1 MPRTRKDGKY
11 INLKIDKKIYE
22 RFEKY
27 CTDSARTKT
36 AALERMI
43 SAYLDQY
50 DKHSRNRGSV
60 YD

>member
-1 MPRTRKDGKY
+1 MPRARKDGKY
-11 INLKIDKKIYE
+11 INLKIERSIYE

-27 CTDSARTKT
+27 CVVEARTKT

-43 SAYLDQY
+43 STYLEQY
-50 DKHSRNRGSV
+50 EKHSRERSTI